1 MNTLVNLADFR
12 RQASRVLPSPIFQYM
27 DGGADDEWSL
37 GENVAAFDRYEFR
50 PKVLVDVDEID
61 TKARV
66 LGCELS
72 MPLILSPTGMSRLF
86 SHERELGVAR
96 AANKAGL
103 LYTLSTMATTSIEEV
118 AAACDLKMFQIYI
131 LKDRALT
138 REQVARCR
146 EAGYNALCLTVD
158 TPMAGNRERD
168 LRTGFVM
175 PPRFT
180 ARSMLSFVVRPRW
193 SLRFLADSKFRLANI
208 DHRIDALGDNVLSV
222 IEYVN
227 GQFDRTITWRDV
239 EWLASEWQGPL
250 AIKGLVTPDDA
261 SQAHACGAS
270 AVIVSNHGGRQLDG
284 APAPINC
291 IEPIRDRVG
300 QSLEIIL
307 DGGVRRGA
315 HIVKALALGADA
327 CAVGRPYLWGLS
339 VAGER
344 GVDEVI
350 GIIKREMITT
360 MTLLGRQNVSALD
373 KNVVSHSLSALK

>member
-61 TKARV
+61 IKARV
-66 LGCELS
+66 LGCDLS

-131 LKDRALT
+131 LKDRGLT
-138 REQVARCR
+138 REQIARCR

-208 DHRIDALGDNVLSV
+208 DHRIDALGDDVLSV

-239 EWLASEWQGPL
+239 EWLASEWEGPL

-261 SQAHACGAS
+261 NQAHACGAS
-270 AVIVSNHGGRQLDG
+270 AVVVSNHGGRQLDG

-327 CAVGRPYLWGLS
+327 CAVGRPYLWGLA

-350 GIIKREMITT
+350 NIIKREMITT
-360 MTLLGRQNVSALD
+360 MTLLGRQNVTALD
-373 KNVVSHSLSALK
+373 KNVVSHSLSALR